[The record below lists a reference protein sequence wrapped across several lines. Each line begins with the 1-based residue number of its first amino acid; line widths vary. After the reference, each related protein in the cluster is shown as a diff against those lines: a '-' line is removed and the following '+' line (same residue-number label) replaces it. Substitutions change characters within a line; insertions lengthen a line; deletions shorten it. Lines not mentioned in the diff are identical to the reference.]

1 MRYRRFVTV
10 AVLFALLCLLT
21 PTCAA
26 LAGTS
31 VRMEGGVFAK
41 GDVLWFA
48 QADDTNAYGTYRG
61 PMPWVVLDPDHA
73 YDGTANRTTILSK
86 YGCYRYMFDN
96 MMTPHYTY
104 RYSFIWQ
111 AMEVMATSRSFTSL
125 GEYDLL
131 VPITTTDAFP
141 LNSDRYFI
149 LGEADF
155 AAGGYLPTTASRMCY
170 ALTDPTQAVPYWVR
184 KVYTGVPPRADY
196 ITVAGYFDTAW
207 YSYIEFIRPVAC
219 LETGDIA
226 LYTVVG
232 GKADGDGGLAANSTS
247 LTGEFVLT
255 AFDSTRTFTA
265 SGSAPLTTAGGIVSI
280 PYADA
285 TVGANEY
292 VSALITSGTAD
303 DQVLYYGRVLHTAAA
318 ADASG
323 TVAVSIPAG
332 LTAGGRY
339 SLRLFSEQY
348 NGGALGTSKLTD
360 YASAFSTVAL
370 TVRAAPS
377 VPDTGDRQAPFMWLG
392 LAAVSALGLGLQW
405 AIRHS
410 RRRRA

>member
-1 MRYRRFVTV
+1 MGYRRFVTV
-10 AVLFALLCLLT
+10 AVLFALLSLLL
-21 PTCAA
+21 PAGAA

-48 QADDTNAYGTYRG
+48 KADDKNTYGTYKG

-86 YGCYRYMFDN
+86 YGCYKYMFDD
-96 MMTPHYTY
+96 MMHPSHTWKN
-104 RYSFIWQ
+104 SFIWR
-111 AMEVMATSRSFTSL
+111 ALDVMATSGSFTSL

-131 VPITTTDAFP
+131 VPMTTTDAFP
-141 LNSDRYFI
+141 LDAERYFI

-155 AAGGYLPTTASRMCY
+155 AAGGYLPTAASRVCY

-184 KVYTGVPPRADY
+184 KVYTGIPPQAD
-196 ITVAGYFDTAW
+196 IVTDTGNIDTAW
-207 YSYIEFIRPVAC
+207 YAFEEFMRPVAC

-226 LYTVVG
+226 LYTVLG
-232 GKADGDGGLAANSTS
+232 GKVDGDGGLAANSTA
-247 LTGEFVLT
+247 LTGEYVLT

-265 SGSAPLTTAGGIVSI
+265 SGSAAVTTAGGIVSI
-280 PYADA
+280 PYANA
-285 TVGANEY
+285 TVGTNEY
-292 VSALITSGTAD
+292 VSALITTGTAD

-370 TVRAAPS
+370 TVRAAPY
-377 VPDTGDRQAPFMWLG
+377 VPDTGDRQTPYLWFAM
-392 LAAVSALGLGLQW
+392 AAVSAAGLAWLLLG
-405 AIRHS
+405 
-410 RRRRA
+410 RRGKRGRV